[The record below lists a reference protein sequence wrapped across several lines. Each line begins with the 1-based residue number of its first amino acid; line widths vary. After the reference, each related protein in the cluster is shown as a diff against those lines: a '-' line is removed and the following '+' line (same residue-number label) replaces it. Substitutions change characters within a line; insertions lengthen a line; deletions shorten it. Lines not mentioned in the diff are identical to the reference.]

1 MSARILVI
9 DDDPIVRGMLVEML
23 RREGYEVDEAEDG
36 RAGMKR
42 FREQPAALVITDV
55 VMPEQEGLETLM
67 QLRQVNQTGQPV
79 KVMAISGGG
88 RVGPD
93 AYLNSAR
100 TLGAD
105 AILAKPF
112 GREELL
118 EKVTQLLGAD

>member
-1 MSARILVI
+1 MSVRILVI
-9 DDDPIVRGMLVEML
+9 DDDPVVRGMLVEML
-23 RREGYEVDEAEDG
+23 RREGYEVDEADDG
-36 RAGMKR
+36 RAGMRK
-42 FREQPAALVITDV
+42 FREVPATLVITDV

-67 QLRQVNQTGQPV
+67 QLRHSSKTV
-79 KVMAISGGG
+79 KVIAISGGG

-118 EKVTQLLGAD
+118 ELVAKVLAG

>member
-1 MSARILVI
+1 MPVRVLVI
-9 DDDPIVRGMLVEML
+9 DDDAVVRGMLAEML

-36 RAGMKR
+36 RVGMRR
-42 FREQPAALVITDV
+42 FRESPAALVITDV

-67 QLRQVNQTGQPV
+67 QLRHEFPAV
-79 KVMAISGGG
+79 KVIAISGGG

-100 TLGAD
+100 TLGAHG
-105 AILAKPF
+105 ILAKPF

-118 EKVTQLLGAD
+118 NVVREALAG

>member
-1 MSARILVI
+1 MSVRILVI
-9 DDDPIVRGMLVEML
+9 DDDPVVRGMLAEML
-23 RREGYEVDEAEDG
+23 RREGYEVDEADDG
-36 RAGMKR
+36 RAGMRK
-42 FREQPAALVITDV
+42 FREVPATLVITDV

-67 QLRQVNQTGQPV
+67 QLRHASKTV
-79 KVMAISGGG
+79 KVIAISGGG

-118 EKVTQLLGAD
+118 ELVAKVLAG

>member
-1 MSARILVI
+1 VTTRILVI
-9 DDDPIVRGMLVEML
+9 DDDPVVRGMLAEML

-36 RAGMKR
+36 RAGMKK
-42 FREQPAALVITDV
+42 FREMPAALVITDV

-67 QLRQVNQTGQPV
+67 QLRQESTTV
-79 KVMAISGGG
+79 KVIAISGGG

-112 GREELL
+112 GHEELL
-118 EKVTQLLGAD
+118 DSVGKVLGR

>member
-1 MSARILVI
+1 MNARILVI
-9 DDDPIVRGMLVEML
+9 DDDPVVRGMLVEML
-23 RREGYEVDEAEDG
+23 QREGYDVDSAEDG
-36 RAGMKR
+36 RAGMRR
-42 FREQPAALVITDV
+42 FREQPSALVITDV

-67 QLRQVNQTGQPV
+67 QLRQSGRPV

-118 EKVTQLLGAD
+118 EKVSLLLGA

>member
-1 MSARILVI
+1 MGARILVI
-9 DDDPIVRGMLVEML
+9 DDDPVVRGMLVDML
-23 RREGYEVDEAEDG
+23 QREGYEVVEAEDG
-36 RAGMKR
+36 RAGMR
-42 FREQPAALVITDV
+42 VFHEQPTALVITDV

-67 QLRQVNQTGQPV
+67 QLRQSATPV

-93 AYLNSAR
+93 AYLTSAR

-118 EKVTQLLGAD
+118 DAVSRLLAT

>member
-1 MSARILVI
+1 MSVRILVI
-9 DDDPIVRGMLVEML
+9 DDDPVVRGMLAEML
-23 RREGYEVDEAEDG
+23 RREGYEVDEADDG
-36 RAGMKR
+36 RAGMRK
-42 FREQPAALVITDV
+42 FREVPATLVITDV

-67 QLRQVNQTGQPV
+67 QLRHASKTV
-79 KVMAISGGG
+79 KVIAISGGG

-118 EKVTQLLGAD
+118 ELVTKVLAG

>member
-9 DDDPIVRGMLVEML
+9 DDDPVVRGMLVDML
-23 RREGYEVDEAEDG
+23 QREGYEVDEAEDG
-36 RAGMKR
+36 RVGMRR
-42 FREQPAALVITDV
+42 FREHPSALVITDV
-55 VMPEQEGLETLM
+55 LMPEQEGLETLM
-67 QLRQVNQTGQPV
+67 QLRHSGEPV

-88 RVGPD
+88 RIGPD
-93 AYLNSAR
+93 TLLNAAR

-118 EKVTQLLGAD
+118 EKVSALLSG

>member
-1 MSARILVI
+1 MSVRILVI
-9 DDDPIVRGMLVEML
+9 DDDPVVRGMLVEML
-23 RREGYEVDEAEDG
+23 RREGYEVDEADDG
-36 RAGMKR
+36 RAGMRK
-42 FREQPAALVITDV
+42 FREVPATLVITDV

-67 QLRQVNQTGQPV
+67 QLRHASKTV
-79 KVMAISGGG
+79 KVIAISGGG

-118 EKVTQLLGAD
+118 ELVAKVLAG

>member
-9 DDDPIVRGMLVEML
+9 DDDPVVRGMLAEML
-23 RREGYEVDEAEDG
+23 RREGYDVDEAEDG
-36 RAGMKR
+36 RAGMKQ
-42 FREQPAALVITDV
+42 FREHPTALVITDV
-55 VMPEQEGLETLM
+55 LMPEQEGLETLM
-67 QLRQVNQTGQPV
+67 QLRRSGLPV
-79 KVMAISGGG
+79 KVIAISGGG

-100 TLGAD
+100 ALGAD

-118 EKVTQLLGAD
+118 ELVTKVLSG

>member
-1 MSARILVI
+1 MGARILVI
-9 DDDPIVRGMLVEML
+9 DDDPVVRGMLVDML
-23 RREGYEVDEAEDG
+23 QREGYDVDDAEDG
-36 RAGMKR
+36 REGMKR
-42 FREQPAALVITDV
+42 FREQPSALVITDV

-67 QLRQVNQTGQPV
+67 QLRQSGVPV
-79 KVMAISGGG
+79 RVIAISGGG

-118 EKVTQLLGAD
+118 ELVTKLLAN

>member
-1 MSARILVI
+1 MGARILVI
-9 DDDPIVRGMLVEML
+9 DDDPVVRGMLVEML
-23 RREGYEVDEAEDG
+23 QREGYDVDEAEDG

-42 FREQPAALVITDV
+42 FRERPSALVITDV

-67 QLRQVNQTGQPV
+67 QLRQSAQPV

-88 RVGPD
+88 RVGAD

-118 EKVTQLLGAD
+118 DLVTKLLAP

>member
-23 RREGYEVDEAEDG
+23 QREGYEVDEAEDG
-36 RAGMKR
+36 RVGMRR
-42 FREQPAALVITDV
+42 FREHPSALVITDV
-55 VMPEQEGLETLM
+55 LMPEQEGLETLM
-67 QLRQVNQTGQPV
+67 QLRHTGVPV

-88 RVGPD
+88 RIGPD
-93 AYLNSAR
+93 TLLNAAR

-118 EKVTQLLGAD
+118 EKVSALLSG

>member
-9 DDDPIVRGMLVEML
+9 DDDPVVRGMLVEML
-23 RREGYEVDEAEDG
+23 QREGYEVDEAEDG
-36 RAGMKR
+36 RVGMRR
-42 FREQPAALVITDV
+42 FREHPSALVITDV
-55 VMPEQEGLETLM
+55 LMPEQEGLETLM
-67 QLRQVNQTGQPV
+67 QLRHSGEPV

-88 RVGPD
+88 RIGPD
-93 AYLNSAR
+93 TLLNAAR

-118 EKVTQLLGAD
+118 EKVSALLSG

>member
-1 MSARILVI
+1 MNVRILVI
-9 DDDPIVRGMLVEML
+9 DDDPVVRGMLVEML
-23 RREGYEVDEAEDG
+23 RREGYEVDEADDG
-36 RAGMKR
+36 RAGMRK
-42 FREQPAALVITDV
+42 FREVPATLVITDV

-67 QLRQVNQTGQPV
+67 QLRHASKTV
-79 KVMAISGGG
+79 KVIAISGGG

-118 EKVTQLLGAD
+118 ELVAKVLAG

>member
-1 MSARILVI
+1 MPVRVLVI
-9 DDDPIVRGMLVEML
+9 DDDAVVRGMLAEML

-36 RAGMKR
+36 RVGMRR
-42 FREQPAALVITDV
+42 FRESPAALVITDV

-67 QLRQVNQTGQPV
+67 QLRHDFPAV
-79 KVMAISGGG
+79 KVIAISGGG

-100 TLGAD
+100 TLGAHG
-105 AILAKPF
+105 ILAKPF

-118 EKVTQLLGAD
+118 NVVREALAG

>member
-1 MSARILVI
+1 MSVRILVI
-9 DDDPIVRGMLVEML
+9 DDDPVVRGMLVEML
-23 RREGYEVDEAEDG
+23 RREGYEVDEADDG
-36 RAGMKR
+36 RAGMRK
-42 FREQPAALVITDV
+42 FREVPATLVITDV

-67 QLRQVNQTGQPV
+67 QLRHASKTV
-79 KVMAISGGG
+79 KVIAISGGG

-118 EKVTQLLGAD
+118 ELVTKVLAG

>member
-9 DDDPIVRGMLVEML
+9 DDDPSVRGMLVEML
-23 RREGYEVDEAEDG
+23 RREGYEVDDAEDG
-36 RAGMKR
+36 RVGMRR
-42 FREQPAALVITDV
+42 FKEHPAALVITDV
-55 VMPEQEGLETLM
+55 LMPEQEGLETLM
-67 QLRQVNQTGQPV
+67 QLRHSAQPV
-79 KVMAISGGG
+79 KVIAISGGG

-93 AYLNSAR
+93 AYLTSAR

-118 EKVTQLLGAD
+118 ELVSKLLGS

>member
-9 DDDPIVRGMLVEML
+9 DDDPVVRDMLVEML
-23 RREGYEVDEAEDG
+23 QREGYDVESAEDG
-36 RAGMKR
+36 RAGMRR
-42 FREQPAALVITDV
+42 FREQPSALVITDV

-67 QLRQVNQTGQPV
+67 QLRQSGRPV

-112 GREELL
+112 GRQELL
-118 EKVTQLLGAD
+118 EKVSALLGA

>member
-1 MSARILVI
+1 MNTRILVI
-9 DDDPIVRGMLVEML
+9 DDDPVVRGMLVEML
-23 RREGYEVDEAEDG
+23 QREGYDVDSAEDG
-36 RAGMKR
+36 RAGMRR
-42 FREQPAALVITDV
+42 FREQPSALVITDV

-67 QLRQVNQTGQPV
+67 QLRQSGRPV

-118 EKVTQLLGAD
+118 EKVSLLLGA

>member
-1 MSARILVI
+1 MSVRILVI
-9 DDDPIVRGMLVEML
+9 DDDPVVRGMLAEML
-23 RREGYEVDEAEDG
+23 RREGYEVDEADDG
-36 RAGMKR
+36 RVGMRK
-42 FREQPAALVITDV
+42 FREVPATLVITDV

-67 QLRQVNQTGQPV
+67 QLRHSSKTV
-79 KVMAISGGG
+79 KVIAISGGG

-118 EKVTQLLGAD
+118 ELVAKVLAG